1 MADDRNQMLALLMG
15 EAMKDLQPA
24 PERSPKQRIATAISD
39 VMLSIGQGLAN
50 RGRGGQTTG
59 AGAALSTGPLLAQ
72 QRREQAEAK
81 RTQALQMAMQVAQ
94 LQDTQSDLAMR
105 RNKEIF
111 AAMSGTQG
119 PMVAG
124 FDFGIQTRPDEP
136 PIPTPKRF
144 EMPHPAVGALGSPP
158 TGTDVLAR
166 EEAMKFVGARGSARG
181 ALEAEPKGYTFT
193 PPGMKEEVTIPNI
206 PGLLPV
212 YLARIY
218 RDTSGTTEENF
229 TAQRIR
235 IAGGDELS
243 PEDRMEVL
251 QKARQDWQALSRDP
265 EQEDLRRK
273 MQEIQIRQLEADF
286 QGYGTLKPAQFE
298 YALQLVSRVNS
309 DPAYRNMLDINSG
322 LASVMAGLAQ
332 ESGMGD
338 IAAINGMQIMIDPG
352 ATVREGDVALQT
364 SAIAFME
371 RISLEFTRAKLKA
384 GDKLPQAQRD
394 RMLELAQELFVAH
407 ANNYNDRSGNTFRRL
422 AEGAGV
428 PFNMVGQTF
437 EVFSDTVTLPDGTV
451 ITLNPD

>member
-1 MADDRNQMLALLMG
+1 
-15 EAMKDLQPA
+15 
-24 PERSPKQRIATAISD
+24 
-39 VMLSIGQGLAN
+39 
-50 RGRGGQTTG
+50 
-59 AGAALSTGPLLAQ
+59 
-72 QRREQAEAK
+72 
-81 RTQALQMAMQVAQ
+81 
-94 LQDTQSDLAMR
+94 
-105 RNKEIF
+105 
-111 AAMSGTQG
+111 
-119 PMVAG
+119 
-124 FDFGIQTRPDEP
+124 
-136 PIPTPKRF
+136 
-144 EMPHPAVGALGSPP
+144 
-158 TGTDVLAR
+158 
-166 EEAMKFVGARGSARG
+166 
-181 ALEAEPKGYTFT
+181 
-193 PPGMKEEVTIPNI
+193 MKEEVTIPNI